1 MMVGNNLKDQQLQ
14 QIVDKTIMEA
24 DKDGDGKLDFE
35 EFKEMIGNTDIA
47 RQLTLEATQAELG
60 TVPDMSA
67 ADTRKAIDAAAAA
80 LPAWREQSAK
90 SRQDLLTKLFISL
103 QDNAEDLAKII
114 VAENGKSLTEAKGEI
129 AYSNGFIEWFAAEAT
144 RTYGHT
150 VPAPLPGVRNVVV
163 KQPIG
168 VCGLITP

>member
-1 MMVGNNLKDQQLQ
+1 
-14 QIVDKTIMEA
+14 
-24 DKDGDGKLDFE
+24 
-35 EFKEMIGNTDIA
+35 
-47 RQLTLEATQAELG
+47 
-60 TVPDMSA
+60 MSV
-67 ADTRKAIDAAAAA
+67 ADTKKAIDAAAAA
-80 LPAWREQSAK
+80 LPAWRSSSAK